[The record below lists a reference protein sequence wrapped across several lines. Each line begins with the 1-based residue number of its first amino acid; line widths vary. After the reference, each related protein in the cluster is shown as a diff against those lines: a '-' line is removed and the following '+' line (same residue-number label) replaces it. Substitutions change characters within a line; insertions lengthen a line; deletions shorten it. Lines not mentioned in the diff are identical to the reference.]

1 MKKFFQIFLLII
13 ILSSCGYNS
22 IYKQNENI
30 NFEILSLEIKG
41 DKDINYLIE
50 RELRQYVGT
59 NNIRKFQ
66 VRINTKYS
74 KNSILKD
81 KTGKITKYKLIA
93 DLDLE
98 FKIDNQIQN
107 VSLNE
112 TFNMENF
119 DDKFEEKKYEKQIKS
134 NFSSLMLNKIIPYLI
149 NFE

>member
-1 MKKFFQIFLLII
+1 MKNFFLVI
-13 ILSSCGYNS
+13 ILIVTLSGCGYNS
-22 IYKQNENI
+22 IYTQNKNI

-50 RELRQYVGT
+50 RELKQYIGVE
-59 NNIRKFQ
+59 NLRKFQ
-66 VRINTKYS
+66 VKINTKYS
-74 KNSILKD
+74 KNPILKD

-93 DLDLE
+93 NLDLE
-98 FKIDNQIQN
+98 FEINNQIQN

-119 DDKFEEKKYEKQIKS
+119 NDKFEEKKYEMQLKN
-134 NFSSLMLNKIIPYLI
+134 NFSNLMLNKIIPYLV

>member
-1 MKKFFQIFLLII
+1 MKKFFPILFFII
-13 ILSSCGYNS
+13 ILSGCGYNS
-22 IYKQNENI
+22 IYKQNEKANI
-30 NFEILSLEIKG
+30 EILSLEIEG

-59 NNIRKFQ
+59 DNTRKFQ

-74 KNSILKD
+74 KNPILKD
-81 KTGKITKYKLIA
+81 KTGKITKYKLIT

-98 FKIDNQIQN
+98 FRINNQIQN
-107 VSLNE
+107 VTLNE

-119 DDKFEEKKYEKQIKS
+119 NDKFEEKKYEKQIKN
-134 NFSSLMLNKIIPYLI
+134 NFSSLMLDKIILYII